1 MSSPRFKIPTPPAR
15 LRRGPLREGAF
26 HSALHDERTTSL
38 IGTALGVAFAT
49 AFVTGLISHELQ
61 HPASWFPLPTRP
73 VWFYRFTQGL
83 HVATGLASIPLLLA
97 KLWTVYPKLFAWP
110 PVKSV
115 LHGLERLSILVLIS
129 GAVFEL
135 VTGLL
140 NVVQWYPWGFDFTQ
154 THFWVAWLTVGA
166 LILHIAVK
174 APAIARGLTNKSADG
189 SEEGAQPPAGATAW
203 AALTAAAAGTETET
217 EVRTGTGTGTGE
229 QPEPT
234 VQAAPAAPDRRGT
247 VSRRAMLTTTGI
259 AVGVVTA
266 TTVGQSISSL
276 HAIDLFA
283 PRSPQVGP
291 QGLPINRTAAQAQ
304 VAEAAL
310 DPQWRLSVAGPRPF
324 TLSLADLAAMPQYTA
339 DLPISCVEGWSV
351 NATWQGVRMVD
362 LLARVGAPAGSQV
375 RIVSLERSGA
385 YATTQMP
392 HEYADDP
399 LTLLALKLRGEP
411 LALDHGFPARI
422 IAPARPGVLQTKWVS
437 RIEVM

>member
-1 MSSPRFKIPTPPAR
+1 MGSSTRRGRCRLLYCAVSSPRFQIPPPPAW
-15 LRRGPLREGAF
+15 LRRGPLRQGAF

-83 HVATGLASIPLLLA
+83 HVATGFASIPLLLA
-97 KLWTVYPKLFAWP
+97 KLWTVYPKLFGWP
-110 PVKSV
+110 PVRSLV
-115 LHGLERLSILVLIS
+115 HGLERLSILVLIS
-129 GAVFEL
+129 GAIFEL

-140 NVVQWYPWGFDFTQ
+140 NVVQWYPWGFSFTQ
-154 THFWVAWLTVGA
+154 THFWVAWVTVGA

-174 APAIARGLTNKSADG
+174 APAIARGLGNKDAVAEGTVADEEHAQAETDTAGPSEPPSSDDRSA
-189 SEEGAQPPAGATAW
+189 
-203 AALTAAAAGTETET
+203 
-217 EVRTGTGTGTGE
+217 
-229 QPEPT
+229 
-234 VQAAPAAPDRRGT
+234 

-259 AVGVVTA
+259 AVGLVTA

-283 PRSPQVGP
+283 PRSPQFGP
-291 QGLPINRTAAQAQ
+291 QGLPINRTAAQAD

-310 DPQWRLSVAGPRPF
+310 DPEWRLAVAGPRPY

-339 DLPISCVEGWSV
+339 KLPISCVEGWSV
-351 NATWQGVRMVD
+351 NATWQGVRIID
-362 LLARVGAPAGSQV
+362 LLKQVGAPSGSEV

-392 HEYADDP
+392 HQYASDP

>member
-1 MSSPRFKIPTPPAR
+1 VVSSHRFQIPPPPAW
-15 LRRGPLREGAF
+15 LRRGPLRQGAF

-110 PVKSV
+110 PVKSAI
-115 LHGLERLSILVLIS
+115 HGLERLSILVLIS
-129 GAVFEL
+129 GAIFEL

-140 NVVQWYPWGFDFTQ
+140 NIVQWYPWGFSFTQ
-154 THFWVAWLTVGA
+154 THFWVAWVTVGA

-174 APAIARGLTNKSADG
+174 APAIARGLGNKSAPAEG
-189 SEEGAQPPAGATAW
+189 EGAQ
-203 AALTAAAAGTETET
+203 ALAGTETTILASIAAET
-217 EVRTGTGTGTGE
+217 EAGTEAGTETDKPD
-229 QPEPT
+229 QPSG
-234 VQAAPAAPDRRGT
+234 PDGRGA
-247 VSRRAMLTTTGI
+247 VSRRAMLTATGI
-259 AVGVVTA
+259 AVVVVTA
-266 TTVGQSISSL
+266 TTLGESVSSL
-276 HAIDLFA
+276 RAIDLFA
-283 PRSPQVGP
+283 PRSPQIGP
-291 QGLPINRTAAQAQ
+291 QGLPINRTAAQAN

-310 DPQWRLSVAGPRPF
+310 DPQWRLAVAGPRPYS
-324 TLSLADLAAMPQYTA
+324 LSLAELAAMPQYTA

-351 NATWQGVRMVD
+351 NATWQGVRIID
-362 LLARVGAPAGSQV
+362 LLAEAGAPPGAEV
-375 RIVSLERSGA
+375 RVVSLERSGA
-385 YATTQMP
+385 YATMQMP
-392 HEYADDP
+392 HQYASDP

-437 RIEVM
+437 RIEVL

>member
-1 MSSPRFKIPTPPAR
+1 LYCGVRSHRFQIPPPPAW

-26 HSALHDERTTSL
+26 HSTLHDERTTSL

-110 PVKSV
+110 PVKSAI
-115 LHGLERLSILVLIS
+115 HGLERLSILVLIS
-129 GAVFEL
+129 GAIFEL

-140 NVVQWYPWGFDFTQ
+140 NIVQWYPWGFSFTQ
-154 THFWVAWLTVGA
+154 THFWVAWVTVGA

-174 APAIARGLTNKSADG
+174 APAIARGLGNKSAPA
-189 SEEGAQPPAGATAW
+189 EGEDPQAHAGPETTVLASI
-203 AALTAAAAGTETET
+203 AAETEQET
-217 EVRTGTGTGTGE
+217 ESDK
-229 QPEPT
+229 
-234 VQAAPAAPDRRGT
+234 PDGPSGPDGRGT
-247 VSRRAMLTTTGI
+247 VSRRAMLTATGI

-266 TTVGQSISSL
+266 TTLGESVSSL
-276 HAIDLFA
+276 RAIDLFA
-283 PRSPQVGP
+283 PRSPQIGP
-291 QGLPINRTAAQAQ
+291 QGLPINRTAAQAN

-310 DPQWRLSVAGPRPF
+310 DPQWRLAVAGPRPYS
-324 TLSLADLAAMPQYTA
+324 LSLAELAAMPQYTA

-351 NATWQGVRMVD
+351 NATWQGVRIID
-362 LLARVGAPAGSQV
+362 LLAKAGAPPGAEV

-392 HEYADDP
+392 HQYAGDP

>member
-1 MSSPRFKIPTPPAR
+1 MRSPRFQIPAPPAW

-110 PVKSV
+110 PVKSLV
-115 LHGLERLSILVLIS
+115 HGLERLSILVLIS
-129 GAVFEL
+129 GAIFEL
-135 VTGLL
+135 ITGLL
-140 NVVQWYPWGFDFTQ
+140 NVVQWYPWEFDFTQ
-154 THFWVAWLTVGA
+154 THFWVAWITVGA

-174 APAIARGLTNKSADG
+174 APAIARGLSNKAAV
-189 SEEGAQPPAGATAW
+189 SEGERLRPQA
-203 AALTAAAAGTETET
+203 ETET
-217 EVRTGTGTGTGE
+217 TVLASIATDAG
-229 QPEPT
+229 EPT
-234 VQAAPAAPDRRGT
+234 EPVEPVESPIPDGRGS
-247 VSRRAMLTTTGI
+247 VSRRSLLTATGI
-259 AVGVVTA
+259 AVGLVTA
-266 TTVGQSISSL
+266 TTIGQSISSL
-276 HAIDLFA
+276 RSIDLFA
-283 PRSPQVGP
+283 PRSPQIGP
-291 QGLPINRTAAQAQ
+291 QGLPINRTAAQAD
-304 VAEAAL
+304 VAKAAL
-310 DPQWRLSVAGPRPF
+310 DPEWRLSVAGPRSF
-324 TLSLADLAAMPQYTA
+324 SLSLADLAAMPQYTA

-351 NATWQGVRMVD
+351 NATWQGVRMID
-362 LLARVGAPAGSQV
+362 LLERVGAPAGSQV

-392 HEYADDP
+392 HQYAGDP

-437 RIEVM
+437 RIEVL